1 MNFQLIKP
9 INPNYSATEQILTNR
24 GLPHHLLKEY
34 LNTTDEHI
42 NSYELFGK
50 ENLFN
55 AANALIQTVLNEED
69 AWLIIDSDCD
79 GFTSSALL
87 LNYLYMQ
94 FPAWVENHLNWFMH
108 EGKQHGLS
116 DFNIDALDEKVKL
129 FLIPDAGS
137 NDYEYHKKL
146 AEKGV
151 QIIIL
156 DHHEAE
162 KISDHAIVINN
173 QLSDYPNKDMSGVG
187 VTWQFCKYL
196 DSLVDTNYADNFLD
210 LVALGMDADMMS
222 MLSLETKHLITK
234 GLQQIKNPFFDAMV
248 EKNSYSMKNK
258 ITPMGVAFYVAPYV
272 NAIVRSG
279 TQEEKEIVF
288 KAMLNFK
295 AFEKIPSNKRG
306 HRPGEMEQI
315 YVQAVRTVTNVKN
328 RQTRAQDAGIA
339 LLEKMIEDYNLL
351 DHKVLLFLLEPGQ
364 IDKNIAGLIANKFMS
379 KYQRPCCIL
388 TKVIEEEKIAFY
400 NPDIEYEEWDPT
412 LDIAHGGWRKEKGKY
427 EEYTITKVSYQGSA
441 RGCDKTGV
449 INFKEICEQTGCIMY
464 AEGHQGAFGLG
475 IYSHTVGVDD
485 EVAGDLI
492 YQFLD
497 KTDEILKDINEE
509 PIYYVDYIYSG
520 VEVNP
525 SHVLDIAD
533 LDYLWGKDV
542 DEPYI
547 AIKNLKISKDMITL
561 MSPNN
566 KPTLKIT
573 LPNKVSLIKFG
584 SNEDEFNTLYPG
596 EGYVEL
602 NIIGRCNKNEWN
614 GYVYPQIYIEDY
626 EVIDRVKYIF

>member
-24 GLPHHLLKEY
+24 GLPHSLLKEY

-55 AANALIQTVLNEED
+55 AANALIQTILDEKD

-151 QIIIL
+151 RIVIL

-162 KISDHAIVINN
+162 KISEHAIVINN

-258 ITPMGVAFYVAPYV
+258 VTPMGVAFYVAPYV

-315 YVQAVRTVTNVKN
+315 YVQAIRTVTNVKN
-328 RQTRAQDAGIA
+328 RQTRAQDAGITFLEQKIKEEN
-339 LLEKMIEDYNLL
+339 LLE
-351 DHKVLLFLLEPGQ
+351 HKVLLFLLTPGQ
-364 IDKNIAGLIANKFMS
+364 IDKNIAGLVANKLMS

-388 TKVIEEEKIAFY
+388 TRVEEEK
-400 NPDIEYEEWDPT
+400 
-412 LDIAHGGWRKEKGKY
+412 GR
-427 EEYTITKVSYQGSA
+427 VSYQGSA
-441 RGCDKTGV
+441 RGCDAVGITE
-449 INFKEICEQTGCIMY
+449 FKDICEKTNCIMY

-475 IYSHTVGVDD
+475 IELGNLQSFIEST
-485 EVAGDLI
+485 
-492 YQFLD
+492 D
-497 KTDEILKDINEE
+497 KILKDMPEE
-509 PIYYVDYIYSG
+509 PVYYVDYIYSG

-573 LPNKVSLIKFG
+573 LPNKISLIKFG

-596 EGYVEL
+596 EGCVEL
-602 NIIGRCNKNEWN
+602 NIIGRCNKNTWN

-626 EVIDRVKYIF
+626 EIIDRAKYIF